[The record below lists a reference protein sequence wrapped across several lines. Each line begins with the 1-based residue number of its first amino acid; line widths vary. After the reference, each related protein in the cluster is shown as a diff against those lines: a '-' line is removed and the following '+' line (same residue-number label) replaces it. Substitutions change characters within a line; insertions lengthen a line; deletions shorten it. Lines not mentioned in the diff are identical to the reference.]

1 MEAGK
6 THCVGVY
13 LFNRISVRT
22 LVDGLIAKSILEPSE
37 TQRMVQAKLSIADSD
52 FEIETSTLKVALVC
66 PLMKCRMQLPAR
78 ARDCKHVQCFD
89 LQSYLL
95 MNEKKPSWLCPVCDK
110 PAPYDALIIDG
121 LFKGILEKVKD
132 VDEVEFTPDGQWTK
146 VAMNGKGDKAKSSK
160 SSATSSS
167 SGTNQSGSTP
177 VKKNVEEICCD
188 DGSPTNSSGSS
199 GGPTTSAAAVS
210 STMPTSLFNGHSGK
224 SLIFSDK
231 FLFCNLKRYIFLLS
245 LETI

>member
-1 MEAGK
+1 MKRFQIEINWTNAEAGK

-13 LFNRISVRT
+13 LFNRIAVST
-22 LVDGLIAKSILEPSE
+22 LVDGLIAKSILEPNE

-121 LFKGILEKVKD
+121 LFKSILEKVKD

-146 VAMNGKGDKAKSSK
+146 VAMSGKGDKAKSSK
-160 SSATSSS
+160 SAQSSS

-188 DGSPTNSSGSS
+188 DGSPTNSNGSS
-199 GGPTTSAAAVS
+199 AGPTTSSVAAAAAAS

-224 SLIFSDK
+224 SLIFST
-231 FLFCNLKRYIFLLS
+231 RI
-245 LETI
+245 